1 MKQNQE
7 YKNEALAALRGN
19 WAPAVLA
26 TLVYYLLTLFLIS
39 PYEVAVFRTNSADI
53 MGLMAAS
60 RWYGVFFLGM
70 ILVIGPFLVGYVN
83 SFKKLLVEGDD
94 RITANS
100 FREGFKPYWR
110 SVWAYLFRGILITLW
125 SLLLVIPGIIKSL
138 SYAMTMYI
146 VKDHPELTVNEAI
159 DLSKDMMYGH
169 KYDLFYLYI
178 SFIGWYL
185 LSILTLGI
193 GTFWLMPYIQ
203 TAQASFYEDV
213 KAEWDQS
220 DSLLNSLLAF
230 FIWARNAGLVCSL
243 V

>member
-7 YKNEALAALRGN
+7 YKNEALAALKGN

-125 SLLLVIPGIIKSL
+125 SLLLIIPGIIKSL

-213 KAEWDQS
+213 KAEWELKS
-220 DSLLNSLLAF
+220 V
-230 FIWARNAGLVCSL
+230 G
-243 V
+243 

>member
-159 DLSKDMMYGH
+159 DMSKDMMYGH

-213 KAEWDQS
+213 KAEWELKS
-220 DSLLNSLLAF
+220 V
-230 FIWARNAGLVCSL
+230 G
-243 V
+243 

>member
-7 YKNEALAALRGN
+7 YKNEALAALKGN

-26 TLVYYLLTLFLIS
+26 TLVYYFLTICFIS

-70 ILVIGPFLVGYVN
+70 ILVIGPFYVGYVN

-110 SVWAYLFRGILITLW
+110 SVWAYLFRGILIALW

-213 KAEWDQS
+213 KAEWELKS
-220 DSLLNSLLAF
+220 V
-230 FIWARNAGLVCSL
+230 G
-243 V
+243 

>member
-60 RWYGVFFLGM
+60 RWYGVFLLGM

-193 GTFWLMPYIQ
+193 GTFWLMPYIE

-213 KAEWDQS
+213 KAEWELKS
-220 DSLLNSLLAF
+220 V
-230 FIWARNAGLVCSL
+230 G
-243 V
+243 

>member
-7 YKNEALAALRGN
+7 YKNEALAALKGN

-138 SYAMTMYI
+138 SYAMTMYS

-213 KAEWDQS
+213 KAEWELKS
-220 DSLLNSLLAF
+220 V
-230 FIWARNAGLVCSL
+230 G
-243 V
+243 

>member
-60 RWYGVFFLGM
+60 RWYGVFLLGI

-193 GTFWLMPYIQ
+193 GTFWLMPYIE

-213 KAEWDQS
+213 KAEWELKS
-220 DSLLNSLLAF
+220 V
-230 FIWARNAGLVCSL
+230 G
-243 V
+243 

>member
-7 YKNEALAALRGN
+7 YKNEALAALKGN

-110 SVWAYLFRGILITLW
+110 SVWAYLFRGILISLW
-125 SLLLVIPGIIKSL
+125 SLLLIIPGIIKSL

-193 GTFWLMPYIQ
+193 GTFWLMPYIE

-213 KAEWDQS
+213 KAEWELKS
-220 DSLLNSLLAF
+220 V
-230 FIWARNAGLVCSL
+230 G
-243 V
+243 

>member
-60 RWYGVFFLGM
+60 RWYGVFLLGI

-213 KAEWDQS
+213 KAEWELKS
-220 DSLLNSLLAF
+220 V
-230 FIWARNAGLVCSL
+230 G
-243 V
+243 

>member
-159 DLSKDMMYGH
+159 DLSKDIMYGH

-193 GTFWLMPYIQ
+193 GTFWLMPYIE

-213 KAEWDQS
+213 KAEWELKS
-220 DSLLNSLLAF
+220 V
-230 FIWARNAGLVCSL
+230 G
-243 V
+243 

>member
-7 YKNEALAALRGN
+7 YKNEALAALKGN

-26 TLVYYLLTLFLIS
+26 TLVYYLLTIFLIS

-213 KAEWDQS
+213 KAEWELKS
-220 DSLLNSLLAF
+220 V
-230 FIWARNAGLVCSL
+230 G
-243 V
+243 

>member
-1 MKQNQE
+1 MRDNTA
-7 YKNEALAALRGN
+7 YKNEALAALKGN

-110 SVWAYLFRGILITLW
+110 SVWAYLFRGILIALW

-193 GTFWLMPYIQ
+193 GTFWLMPYIE

-213 KAEWDQS
+213 KAEWELKS
-220 DSLLNSLLAF
+220 V
-230 FIWARNAGLVCSL
+230 G
-243 V
+243 

>member
-60 RWYGVFFLGM
+60 RWYGVFLLGM

-213 KAEWDQS
+213 KAEWELKS
-220 DSLLNSLLAF
+220 V
-230 FIWARNAGLVCSL
+230 G
-243 V
+243 

>member
-7 YKNEALAALRGN
+7 YKNEALAALKGN

-213 KAEWDQS
+213 KAEWELKS
-220 DSLLNSLLAF
+220 V
-230 FIWARNAGLVCSL
+230 G
-243 V
+243 

>member
-7 YKNEALAALRGN
+7 YKNEALAALKGN

-125 SLLLVIPGIIKSL
+125 SLLLIIPGIIKSL

-193 GTFWLMPYIQ
+193 GTFWLMPYIE
-203 TAQASFYEDV
+203 TAKASFYEDV
-213 KAEWDQS
+213 KAEWELKS
-220 DSLLNSLLAF
+220 V
-230 FIWARNAGLVCSL
+230 G
-243 V
+243 

>member
-7 YKNEALAALRGN
+7 YKNEALAALKGN

-125 SLLLVIPGIIKSL
+125 SLLLIIPGIIKSL

-193 GTFWLMPYIQ
+193 GTFWLMPYIE

-213 KAEWDQS
+213 KAEWELKS
-220 DSLLNSLLAF
+220 V
-230 FIWARNAGLVCSL
+230 G
-243 V
+243 

>member
-1 MKQNQE
+1 MKQNQD
-7 YKNEALAALRGN
+7 YKNEALAALKGN
-19 WAPAVLA
+19 WAPSVLA

-159 DLSKDMMYGH
+159 DMSKDMMYGH

-213 KAEWDQS
+213 KAEWELKS
-220 DSLLNSLLAF
+220 V
-230 FIWARNAGLVCSL
+230 G
-243 V
+243 

>member
-1 MKQNQE
+1 MK
-7 YKNEALAALRGN
+7 GN

-213 KAEWDQS
+213 KAEWELKS
-220 DSLLNSLLAF
+220 V
-230 FIWARNAGLVCSL
+230 G
-243 V
+243 

>member
-7 YKNEALAALRGN
+7 YKNEALAALKGN

-60 RWYGVFFLGM
+60 RWYGVFFLGR
-70 ILVIGPFLVGYVN
+70 ILVMGPFLVGYVN
-83 SFKKLLVEGDD
+83 SFKNLLVEGDD

-203 TAQASFYEDV
+203 TAQASFYEGV
-213 KAEWDQS
+213 KAEWELKS
-220 DSLLNSLLAF
+220 V
-230 FIWARNAGLVCSL
+230 G
-243 V
+243 

>member
-7 YKNEALAALRGN
+7 YKNEALAALKGN

-193 GTFWLMPYIQ
+193 GSFWLIPYIE

-213 KAEWDQS
+213 KAEWELKS
-220 DSLLNSLLAF
+220 V
-230 FIWARNAGLVCSL
+230 G
-243 V
+243 

>member
-60 RWYGVFFLGM
+60 RWYGVFLLGM

-125 SLLLVIPGIIKSL
+125 SLLLIIPGIIKSL

-193 GTFWLMPYIQ
+193 GTFWLMPYIE

-213 KAEWDQS
+213 KAEWELKS
-220 DSLLNSLLAF
+220 V
-230 FIWARNAGLVCSL
+230 G
-243 V
+243 

>member
-169 KYDLFYLYI
+169 KYDLFFLYI

-213 KAEWDQS
+213 KAEWELKS
-220 DSLLNSLLAF
+220 V
-230 FIWARNAGLVCSL
+230 G
-243 V
+243 

>member
-7 YKNEALAALRGN
+7 YKNEALAALKGN

-110 SVWAYLFRGILITLW
+110 SVWAYLFRGILIALW

-193 GTFWLMPYIQ
+193 GTFWLMPYIE

-213 KAEWDQS
+213 KAEWELKS
-220 DSLLNSLLAF
+220 V
-230 FIWARNAGLVCSL
+230 G
-243 V
+243 

>member
-7 YKNEALAALRGN
+7 YKNEALVALKGN

-60 RWYGVFFLGM
+60 RWYGLFFLGM

-100 FREGFKPYWR
+100 FKEGFKPYWR
-110 SVWAYLFRGILITLW
+110 SVWAYLFRGILIALW

-213 KAEWDQS
+213 KAEWEMVS
-220 DSLLNSLLAF
+220 V
-230 FIWARNAGLVCSL
+230 G
-243 V
+243 

>member
-7 YKNEALAALRGN
+7 YKNEALAALKGN

-193 GTFWLMPYIQ
+193 GTFWLMPYIE
-203 TAQASFYEDV
+203 TAKASFYEDV
-213 KAEWDQS
+213 KAEWELKS
-220 DSLLNSLLAF
+220 V
-230 FIWARNAGLVCSL
+230 G
-243 V
+243 

>member
-7 YKNEALAALRGN
+7 FKNEALAALRGN

-193 GTFWLMPYIQ
+193 GTFWLMPYIE

-213 KAEWDQS
+213 KAEWELKS
-220 DSLLNSLLAF
+220 V
-230 FIWARNAGLVCSL
+230 G
-243 V
+243 

>member
-7 YKNEALAALRGN
+7 YKNEALAALKGN

-26 TLVYYLLTLFLIS
+26 TLGYYLLTLFLIS

-110 SVWAYLFRGILITLW
+110 SVWAYLFRGILIALW

-213 KAEWDQS
+213 KAEWELKSVD
-220 DSLLNSLLAF
+220 
-230 FIWARNAGLVCSL
+230 
-243 V
+243 

>member
-70 ILVIGPFLVGYVN
+70 ILVIGPFLIGYVN

-110 SVWAYLFRGILITLW
+110 SVWAYLFRGILIALW

-193 GTFWLMPYIQ
+193 GTFWLMPYIE

-213 KAEWDQS
+213 KAEWELKS
-220 DSLLNSLLAF
+220 V
-230 FIWARNAGLVCSL
+230 G
-243 V
+243 

>member
-7 YKNEALAALRGN
+7 YKNEALAALKGN

-110 SVWAYLFRGILITLW
+110 SVWAYLFRGILIALW

-213 KAEWDQS
+213 KAEWEMVS
-220 DSLLNSLLAF
+220 V
-230 FIWARNAGLVCSL
+230 G
-243 V
+243 

>member
-159 DLSKDMMYGH
+159 DMSKDMMYGH

-193 GTFWLMPYIQ
+193 GTFWLMPYIE

-213 KAEWDQS
+213 KAEWELKS
-220 DSLLNSLLAF
+220 V
-230 FIWARNAGLVCSL
+230 G
-243 V
+243 

>member
-110 SVWAYLFRGILITLW
+110 SVWAYLFRGILIALW

-213 KAEWDQS
+213 KAEWELKS
-220 DSLLNSLLAF
+220 V
-230 FIWARNAGLVCSL
+230 G
-243 V
+243 

>member
-60 RWYGVFFLGM
+60 RWYGVFLLGI

-125 SLLLVIPGIIKSL
+125 SLLLIIPGIIKSL

-213 KAEWDQS
+213 KAEWELKS
-220 DSLLNSLLAF
+220 V
-230 FIWARNAGLVCSL
+230 G
-243 V
+243 

>member
-100 FREGFKPYWR
+100 FREGYKPYWR

-125 SLLLVIPGIIKSL
+125 SLLLIIPGIIKSL

-193 GTFWLMPYIQ
+193 GTFWLMPYIE

-213 KAEWDQS
+213 KAEWELKS
-220 DSLLNSLLAF
+220 V
-230 FIWARNAGLVCSL
+230 G
-243 V
+243 

>member
-100 FREGFKPYWR
+100 FHEGFKPYWR

-193 GTFWLMPYIQ
+193 GTFWLMPYIE

-213 KAEWDQS
+213 KAEWELKS
-220 DSLLNSLLAF
+220 V
-230 FIWARNAGLVCSL
+230 G
-243 V
+243 

>member
-7 YKNEALAALRGN
+7 YKNEALAALKGN

-60 RWYGVFFLGM
+60 RWYGVFLLGI

-213 KAEWDQS
+213 KAEWELKS
-220 DSLLNSLLAF
+220 V
-230 FIWARNAGLVCSL
+230 G
-243 V
+243 

>member
-110 SVWAYLFRGILITLW
+110 SVWAYLFRGILIALW

-213 KAEWDQS
+213 KAEWELKSVD
-220 DSLLNSLLAF
+220 
-230 FIWARNAGLVCSL
+230 
-243 V
+243 

>member
-213 KAEWDQS
+213 KAEWELKS
-220 DSLLNSLLAF
+220 V
-230 FIWARNAGLVCSL
+230 G
-243 V
+243 

>member
-7 YKNEALAALRGN
+7 YKNEALAALKGN

-110 SVWAYLFRGILITLW
+110 SVWAYLFRGILIALW

-213 KAEWDQS
+213 KAEWELKS
-220 DSLLNSLLAF
+220 V
-230 FIWARNAGLVCSL
+230 G
-243 V
+243 

>member
-7 YKNEALAALRGN
+7 YKNEALAALKGN

-60 RWYGVFFLGM
+60 RWYGVFLLGM

-110 SVWAYLFRGILITLW
+110 SVWAYLFRGILIALW

-193 GTFWLMPYIQ
+193 GTFWLMPYIE

-213 KAEWDQS
+213 KAEWELKS
-220 DSLLNSLLAF
+220 V
-230 FIWARNAGLVCSL
+230 G
-243 V
+243 

>member
-178 SFIGWYL
+178 SLI
-185 LSILTLGI
+185 
-193 GTFWLMPYIQ
+193 
-203 TAQASFYEDV
+203 
-213 KAEWDQS
+213 
-220 DSLLNSLLAF
+220 
-230 FIWARNAGLVCSL
+230 
-243 V
+243 